1 MFSSFIEVDGE
12 RFDLRFVIGGKVHPK
27 RVNGKFRTS
36 NPKLIKAMDESPYY
50 GVKWVCVST
59 DEDLPEA
66 KEEVKEES
74 VVRQISGP
82 ANVREMREYLNQK
95 LGVPYSKL
103 PNKDAA
109 FRVAKEMNLE
119 FVNVN

>member
-1 MFSSFIEVDGE
+1 
-12 RFDLRFVIGGKVHPK
+12 
-27 RVNGKFRTS
+27 
-36 NPKLIKAMDESPYY
+36 MDESPHY

-74 VVRQISGP
+74 VVRQITGP
-82 ANVREMREYLNQK
+82 TTVREMREYLNQK